1 MTRPNKGATARAA
14 RAANPARAAKPG
26 RAPKRLPDEKK
37 RDATRR
43 HLLER
48 ALALFQER
56 GVEGTTMR
64 DIAKAAGM
72 SLGAAYYYFPSKE
85 ALVFAFYEDNQAEAE
100 RTELHGSLRDQLG
113 ALLHAK
119 LRSIHAQR
127 HMLGTIVQ
135 RLIDPGDPLSAFSAQ
150 GRAIRERSIELFA
163 KPLRD
168 AGLPAQSV
176 GMAAHALWLFQLG
189 IMLVYINDDSPGQK
203 RTHGLVDDALDMLVP
218 MMPLLATPIGAGL
231 VAKVTAALARAGIS
245 LAEPDG
251 T

>member
-1 MTRPNKGATARAA
+1 MATAKKHKS
-14 RAANPARAAKPG
+14 AKTTPG
-26 RAPKRLPDEKK
+26 KPRRAPKRLPDETK

-43 HLLER
+43 HLVER

-56 GVEGTTMR
+56 GVDGTTMR

-85 ALVFAFYEDNQAEAE
+85 ALVFAFYEDNQAVVE
-100 RTELHGSLRDQLG
+100 RLELRGSLRDQLG

-119 LRSIHAQR
+119 LRSIHDQR

-163 KPLRD
+163 KPLRE
-168 AGLPAQSV
+168 AGLPAESV

-189 IMLVYINDDSPGQK
+189 IMLVYINDASPGQK

-218 MMPLLATPIGAGL
+218 LLPMLATPIGAGL
-231 VAKVTAALARAGIS
+231 VGKVTAALARAGIP
-245 LAEPDG
+245 LAEPDR
-251 T
+251 TST